1 MIEAEKREF
10 AEVLKATLDIYGKE
24 VSVSVLG
31 IWWNALVNYS
41 IQEVRQGFTHFI
53 RSADYGNFP
62 PKPADIIKMI
72 DGTGADR
79 SLLAWTK
86 VLQACGSVGAYRSV
100 AFDDP
105 IIHLVVEDMG
115 GWIKMCGSESDQL
128 DFMRNDFSKR
138 YRDYVVRGLTDSY
151 PKYLIGISEGD
162 NKSRGYKIAP
172 PMLVGDPQKC
182 QLVLTNGGDNSR
194 VRITSASEYAAQ
206 AVLSI
211 HESKERNDG

>member
-1 MIEAEKREF
+1 MIETEKREF

-31 IWWNALVNYS
+31 LWWNALANYS
-41 IQEVRQGFTHFI
+41 IQEVRQGFTNFI
-53 RSADYGNFP
+53 RSADFGNFA

-86 VLQACGSVGAYRSV
+86 VIQACGSVGAYRSV
-100 AFDDP
+100 VFDDP

-115 GWIKMCGSESDQL
+115 GWIKLCGSESDQL

-138 YRDYVVRGLTDSY
+138 YRDYVVRGLADNY

-162 NKSRGYKIAP
+162 NKARGYRTTGPVLI
-172 PMLVGDPQKC
+172 GDPGKC
-182 QLVLTNGGDNSR
+182 QLVLENGGDNNR
-194 VRITSASEYAAQ
+194 VRITNAGDYAMQ
-206 AVLSI
+206 AMKSI
-211 HESKERNDG
+211 GQFKESGE